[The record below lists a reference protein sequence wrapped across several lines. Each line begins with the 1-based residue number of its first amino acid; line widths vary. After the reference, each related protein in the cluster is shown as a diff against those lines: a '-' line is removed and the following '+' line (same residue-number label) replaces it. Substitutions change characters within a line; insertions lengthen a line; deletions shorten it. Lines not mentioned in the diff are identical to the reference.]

1 MLVGHSNM
9 GCGICM
15 ILLLLFLVI
24 SMLIGPKMLRIE
36 KTHLVLVFLLVIVL
50 CLGLVRNTTQYLY
63 LLLKLNTLLLEVV
76 VHNSCGWN
84 KCWKTIGLSNEPWI
98 YIVKTLVLLIYK
110 RIPLFIL
117 KLNTLKFVITLL
129 GILLKKRLSL

>member
-76 VHNSCGWN
+76 VHNSCG
-84 KCWKTIGLSNEPWI
+84 
-98 YIVKTLVLLIYK
+98 
-110 RIPLFIL
+110 
-117 KLNTLKFVITLL
+117 
-129 GILLKKRLSL
+129 

>member
-1 MLVGHSNM
+1 MLVGHYNM

-76 VHNSCGWN
+76 VHNSCG
-84 KCWKTIGLSNEPWI
+84 
-98 YIVKTLVLLIYK
+98 
-110 RIPLFIL
+110 
-117 KLNTLKFVITLL
+117 
-129 GILLKKRLSL
+129 

>member
-36 KTHLVLVFLLVIVL
+36 KTHLVLIFLLVIVL

-76 VHNSCGWN
+76 VHNSCG
-84 KCWKTIGLSNEPWI
+84 
-98 YIVKTLVLLIYK
+98 
-110 RIPLFIL
+110 
-117 KLNTLKFVITLL
+117 
-129 GILLKKRLSL
+129 